1 MKVIIFIF
9 LISISTFS
17 HATEGFDFIN
27 NIIDGLYNIQTTV
40 ITEKKKNLN
49 KNQELREILM
59 NGMQSAINVRNSLKS
74 ARIKIEKFK
83 SSNDELIEKS
93 SKLLV
98 DEYSI
103 QEMNYQKSID
113 LSEKYLNLNDKQ
125 IIDKQGTFLRERTE
139 ISNGITNSW
148 DGYQKSAMT
157 LTYAM
162 INATKVSQLNGQ
174 INNLKLTRKEAIKVS
189 QDLESYFGPEVK
201 KQFKDEDSSVLIVAK
216 MIHQVINGGK
226 FIPLND

>member
-59 NGMQSAINVRNSLKS
+59 NGMQSAINIRNSLKS
-74 ARIKIEKFK
+74 ARIKIEEFK

-148 DGYQKSAMT
+148 DG
-157 LTYAM
+157 
-162 INATKVSQLNGQ
+162 
-174 INNLKLTRKEAIKVS
+174 
-189 QDLESYFGPEVK
+189 
-201 KQFKDEDSSVLIVAK
+201 
-216 MIHQVINGGK
+216 
-226 FIPLND
+226 